1 MQLKIPRNRIVKK
14 SNKYGILGSILFCGI
29 FAVLLLFIYL
39 PGLKAPEEE
48 GLAVSFG
55 DADMGSGMTETPM
68 PKPEPAPASP
78 PPVQKVTPVKENLMT
93 QTDNSLAIAE
103 QKKKDEL
110 KKQQQEALA
119 RQREQERI
127 AAEQK
132 KKEQDAI
139 DKANA
144 MNGLF
149 GNSNSQ
155 GKGTTSGDTQQGN
168 PVGKGSS
175 GGNSWSLSGR
185 NLSGRLVS
193 PSYNEDVEGK
203 ITVNIRVDQSGKVI
217 SASIGSPTTISDT
230 QTRNAAIAAAQS
242 TRFSTGKDISSGTI
256 TYNFKLK

>member
-1 MQLKIPRNRIVKK
+1 MKK
-14 SNKYGILGSILFCGI
+14 SNTYGVIGSILFCGI
-29 FAVLLLFIYL
+29 LILLLLLIYL
-39 PGLKAPEEE
+39 PGLKAPEDE
-48 GLAVSFG
+48 GLMVSFG
-55 DADMGSGMTETPM
+55 NTEQGSGMTETPT
-68 PKPEPAPASP
+68 PKPAVIPEPV
-78 PPVQKVTPVKENLMT
+78 PVAKAVKPVKQDLMT
-93 QTDNSLAIAE
+93 QTDNSFAIAE

-110 KKQQQEALA
+110 RKQQEALE
-119 RQREQERI
+119 RQRVEKERI

-132 KKEQDAI
+132 RKEQEAI
-139 DKANA
+139 NNANA

-149 GNSNSQ
+149 GNNNSS
-155 GKGTTSGDTQQGN
+155 GSGTTTGETQQGN

-230 QTRNAAIAAAQS
+230 QTRNAAMAAAQN
-242 TRFSTGKDISSGTI
+242 TRFTTGKDISSGSI
-256 TYNFKLK
+256 TYNFKLR